1 MAIFGKKGREVK
13 TETDDFDFDWDDLEL
28 PTYDFGI
35 DGFGD
40 KDSVSKSPIKRVMSG
55 FKNELLN
62 TDVEKTVKDVLP
74 KGYGQLFDLK
84 DELEKSVME
93 VKTEAVKEFQSN
105 KGTYKRLAN
114 QVLDVGLATEGIPKG
129 MRDKLEKYKNKLK
142 DDFGDFAFKE
152 KTKEQ
157 RDEAEINASL
167 ADIFKVNTLQAAVK
181 EKKDDV
187 RAEYRE
193 QIEYKRHQ
201 DNQSQLNDI
210 RLSVGRLANYQDKIN
225 INFQRKSL
233 EMQLRSYKAQ
243 LVQLDELKRFS
254 ADVKN
259 ELQGIRKNTAL
270 ADFQKLSLTD
280 AARSHWRNR
289 LIGNVSDKLFSEQGI
304 AGRLIGNVKSQMI
317 DVIRNSSGVAGMTG
331 ETLAMMLENA
341 EGGDPYVFAGQMAG
355 KAARHYAIKG
365 ARSYITKK
373 TGLEKHAN
381 RFEMSMLNIEPILR
395 KWARENQGDLDSFQT
410 EDGKWDLSGISDSLL
425 NDSGIKQSLGDI
437 APNERRGVIMKSLRT
452 LGSGFITR
460 ILKPFT
466 ARLISNT
473 TSLDTTIK
481 RDSLGDLRQPAV
493 INKHFTKSV
502 TEIIP
507 GYLARILREVTVLRT
522 GNDKTPLTVYDP
534 IKGKFSTANQMA
546 GSIRELMVSNKDI
559 DSKNRIMDKF
569 FSAIEKNGKTLSKE
583 EKEILSKKIS
593 SDVMSNDVIINTD
606 YLRGLSETSGLTEE
620 SKRKLRLL
628 MKDTFDGSENTKEE
642 FSLEMVKNMHSLKE
656 VLKNPAIAMQDLSDY
671 GYSDIMRNMGIL
683 NDEYG
688 TNTAEVLRW
697 FTSGGIHNYKEDG
710 YAPSRAIGSNTIN
723 VTRNINQ
730 APRGISDIR
739 FNTGG
744 PINSYGSFGSPNG
757 YSFNQPSTPINV
769 GSSNRPTIDTTNT
782 ESTYEALK
790 RYFDNEFMDNSNYL
804 TKMGELNKALV
815 DAQTIMFEGLQTS
828 LASIGSDSAVNGTT
842 PKQRRSLLGR
852 ATGAAWGGVKW
863 FGNWYKNYT
872 KTMLGYIGK
881 GVGAGYNLTRR
892 MLGLSVGDN
901 LVDIYVDDEVAL
913 TKRGLRLG
921 HYADQKT
928 GKVIK
933 RLKDITGTVVDRE
946 GNVVLASSD
955 IDKAY
960 VKDDGRGRVG
970 LLSTLIGYGT
980 KALSTGTAMLGD
992 YYSNLFKMGIG
1003 AFNIAKKT
1011 AGKALDYLGAEDIY
1025 IPGNPEP
1032 VITAQALRQGL
1043 YYSKKTG
1050 KQIFRTKDIDGTVVD
1065 SEGNIVVSG
1074 ADLAKGMFNKHG
1086 QKVGGGI
1093 KRILNMGMR
1102 NTKSLLNL
1110 SMSMSRRALGIQKT
1124 ALTGGFSLMKG
1135 GWNKLFG
1142 NGKIDPENAALSGV
1156 IISQESNS
1164 ILKAI
1169 YSLLDERMPGKKI
1182 KGDWD
1187 GDGVTNG
1194 SVADLLRKRKGEKEE
1209 KESKDT
1215 DGKTSKKDDEGGLL
1229 SKLASLKD
1237 KAGGLA
1243 ALLGLGGEGGILS
1256 SAKDWLLGALGLKAG
1271 SDGLKGVLGKVF
1283 GRGGAS
1289 AAEGVAVGAGKAGW
1303 LSRLFKGGGGKLAL
1317 LAALGTLLWPRSA
1330 KADTT
1335 DMIRQYESMGDA
1347 KALQERG
1354 MSAEEAEAMASHN
1367 QAQIAALKESQ
1378 SRWGM
1383 ADYAKTGAA
1392 GYLGL
1397 RGLQALGKGSALNGA
1412 KTAFNSVRSV
1422 LPTSVASRL
1431 PTLAMSAPGA
1441 SKDLLQGARRL
1452 PGVGTALSIGLG
1464 AYDAYNGVKQNDY
1477 QGVTRAVYNTGGAMG
1492 GAAIGASIGSV
1503 IPVFGTAIGGMIGGI
1518 AGYFLGDKVGSMTYS
1533 VGRFFTRR
1541 GLGDM
1546 DKVRMAQYGFK
1557 PNNSICKTIVDLED
1571 MLSKFVIVQGGQVGL
1586 KSGFNQERILDMF
1599 DVDQSNPE
1607 SMQAFGNWFN
1617 YRFKPVYL
1625 NAMLFLQQ
1633 KKKTDDI
1640 SELNKL
1646 NNEEVTEYFAKAK
1659 STAESYPQVVNP
1671 KDKTEATEVNGSD
1684 VITAIDDYVAKA
1696 KTDAPKGMLSKALD
1710 GLGKV
1715 MPGFGLAKSAS
1726 EAVSSMISKNN
1737 TDEAKKNASAAKAVE
1752 AKESGGFMSALT
1764 KAGSIA
1770 GAGLGSVFKYMVPA
1784 AAASTLITKGD
1795 GNVDELTG
1803 IRLRAYGLRDLD
1815 RSKAESLIKLEALV
1829 KQDIRLEGNNQAMYK
1844 GDIGLLAKSSL
1855 SYFGLNATSAN
1866 MNRLTTYLK
1875 ERFIPIYTTYFSEYV
1890 RQTNDRSG
1898 NNIKGAIHPA
1908 KMVVIAEAI
1917 RDTKNADGN
1926 SIWEV
1931 KTSPWEG
1938 YTLNS
1943 DVKSIEGNYQ
1953 SLKSKEKAAPM
1964 SEKVRADALT
1974 AKAQQTREE
1983 KSLLDT
1989 LKEKVSNT
1997 WDRVKDTASG
2007 VWEGV
2012 KGAAGN
2018 AWDAITGKQ
2027 SLGDAWEGMKN
2038 AGSAAMESITQ
2049 GITGNISKGKE
2060 EYRRALWAAMAKHG
2074 ITSKNEV
2081 AAFLSQ
2087 IGVESGNLKW
2097 TEELASGAAY
2107 EGRRDLGNTQPGDGV
2122 RFKGRGLIQLT
2133 GRANYTAFAKAMN
2146 RPDILQNP
2154 SIVSKDPMLAV
2165 ESAIYYWNSRK
2176 GLRQAAQAGDIDR
2189 VSRLVNGGTNGINER
2204 RAYFRSYLNGK
2215 GPLWLEG
2222 GLNGQSPSGNSQAG
2236 NTAGGTTG
2244 STLGSML
2251 GGQIGN
2257 MANGGAPGK
2266 GGSTMPS
2273 GGMSNDNQVRAQ
2285 QSFALARQAVMNDS
2299 KLSNAQKTARLN
2311 EINKAAMSYSQQ
2323 NSNSNVSAGGRR
2335 GGVVAGPENKVQYN
2349 YDSGKGSTSSSS
2361 GGGSGQVGKACQ
2373 WLKQNGKNAHS
2384 LLGKPKGGNCAATIG
2399 LALHAAGYFST
2410 ARGHGHAYQYPQ
2422 NLKRIGWVQ
2431 VSDGNYQVGD
2441 IAVCMP
2447 NPRAK
2452 SSGGR
2457 QYGHVSMF
2465 DGQKWITDI
2474 ESHSPIP
2481 YSDRNTCPYQVI
2493 VMRDPK
2499 APANGRVSA
2508 DEANAIGSGAMS
2520 RGAMIN
2526 ARNSSTSGSAEVDR
2540 GRFNYGDGGRYNY
2553 SVGQAIGGDAYNP
2566 SGMYA
2571 SGNTGMQQQ
2580 ANMSPVMNE
2589 SVSRA
2594 SMRGVN
2600 RGALINAANN
2610 RVSSNDT
2617 MSDVGIPNQ
2626 TVNQPTPSTGIFGGI
2641 GNAIDRFLGFNQ
2653 PNRSDISMSAQAQN
2667 QMRNQQVDMTV
2678 NVLQESLKVQTKQLD
2693 VLNDIN
2699 SGVKQLVKNGIKASS
2714 EGKGSGDKENLK
2726 DFIDTGI
2733 VEGKQLTNSDVRK
2746 LNEMR
2751 KKKELNGKDSAM
2763 LKMPLNMGKS
2773 SIKA

>member
-1 MAIFGKKGREVK
+1 MAIFGKKGHEVK

-28 PTYDFGI
+28 PMDDFGV

-40 KDSVSKSPIKRVMSG
+40 KDSVSRSPIKRVMSG
-55 FKNELLN
+55 FKSELLN

-84 DELEKSVME
+84 DELEKSISE

-181 EKKDDV
+181 EKKDEV

-243 LVQLDELKRFS
+243 LAQLDELKRFS
-254 ADVKN
+254 TDVKN

-289 LIGNVSDKLFSEQGI
+289 LIGNVSDKLFSDQGV

-331 ETLAMMLENA
+331 ETLAMMLENV
-341 EGGDPYVFAGQMAG
+341 GDGDPLVFAGQMAG

-373 TGLEKHAN
+373 TGLERHAN
-381 RFEMSMLNIEPILR
+381 RFEMSMMNIEPILR
-395 KWARENQGDLDSFQT
+395 KWARENQGDLDSYQT
-410 EDGKWDLSGISDSLL
+410 EDGKWDLNGISESLL
-425 NDSGIKQSLGDI
+425 NDSGINQSLGSI
-437 APNERRGVIMKSLRT
+437 APNERRGVIMKSLRA

-481 RDSLGDLRQPAV
+481 RDSLGDLRQPAI

-522 GNDKTPLTVYDP
+522 GDDKTPLTVYDP

-593 SDVMSNDVIINTD
+593 SDVTSNDVIINTD
-606 YLRGLSETSGLTEE
+606 YLRSLSETSGLSEE

-628 MKDTFDGSENTKEE
+628 MKDTLDGSENTKEE
-642 FSLEMVKNMHSLKE
+642 LSLDMVKNIHSLKE

-683 NDEYG
+683 NDEHG

-697 FTSGGIHNYKEDG
+697 FTSGGLHNYKEDG
-710 YAPSRAIGSNTIN
+710 YAPSRAFGGNTIN
-723 VTRNINQ
+723 VNRNINQ
-730 APRGISDIR
+730 RARGISDIR

-744 PINSYGSFGSPNG
+744 PISSYGSFGSPNG

-769 GSSNRPTIDTTNT
+769 GSSNRPEIDTTNT

-852 ATGAAWGGVKW
+852 ATGAAIGGVKW

-913 TKRGLRLG
+913 TKRGLKLG

-946 GNVVLASSD
+946 GNVVLASGD

-960 VKDDGRGRVG
+960 VKDDGKGRVG
-970 LLSTLIGYGT
+970 LLSTLIGYGS
-980 KALSTGTAMLGD
+980 KALSTGTAMLGG

-1050 KQIFRTKDIDGTVVD
+1050 KQIFRTKDIDGTIVD

-1086 QKVGGGI
+1086 QKVSGGI

-1102 NTKSLLNL
+1102 NAKRLLNL
-1110 SMSMSRRALGIQKT
+1110 SMSMSRRGLGIQKS

-1142 NGKIDPENAALSGV
+1142 NGNIDPENAALSGV

-1187 GDGVTNG
+1187 GDGVANG

-1209 KESKDT
+1209 KESKET

-1289 AAEGVAVGAGKAGW
+1289 AAEGVAAGAGKAGW

-1335 DMIRQYESMGDA
+1335 DMIHQYESMGDA

-1441 SKDLLQGARRL
+1441 SKGLLQGARRL

-1571 MLSKFVIVQGGQVGL
+1571 MLSKFVIVQGNQVGL

-1599 DVDQSNPE
+1599 DVDQGDPE

-1646 NNEEVTEYFAKAK
+1646 TNEEVTEYFANAK
-1659 STAESYPQVVNP
+1659 STAEAYPQVVNP
-1671 KDKTEATEVNGSD
+1671 KDTTEATEVNGSD

-1696 KTDAPKGMLSKALD
+1696 KTDAPKGMLSKALN

-1752 AKESGGFMSALT
+1752 AKESNGFMSALT

-1770 GAGLGSVFKYMVPA
+1770 GAGLGSIFKYVVPT

-1844 GDIGLLAKSSL
+1844 GDIGLLAKNSL

-1866 MNRLTTYLK
+1866 MSRLVTYLK

-1938 YTLNS
+1938 YALNS

-2027 SLGDAWEGMKN
+2027 SLGDAWEGVKN

-2060 EYRRALWAAMAKHG
+2060 EYRRALWAAMSKHG

-2236 NTAGGTTG
+2236 NVAGTTAG
-2244 STLGSML
+2244 STLGNML

-2257 MANGGAPGK
+2257 LANGAGK
-2266 GGSTMPS
+2266 GSTMPS

-2285 QSFALARQAVMNDS
+2285 QSYALARQAVMNDS
-2299 KLSNAQKTARLN
+2299 KLTNAQKTARIN

-2323 NSNSNVSAGGRR
+2323 NSNAGGRSS

-2349 YDSGKGSTSSSS
+2349 YDSGKGSTASSS

-2431 VSDGNYQVGD
+2431 VNDGNYQVGD

-2617 MSDVGIPNQ
+2617 MSDVGILNQ

-2653 PNRSDISMSAQAQN
+2653 PNRGDISMSAQAQN

-2699 SGVKQLVKNGIKASS
+2699 SGVKQLVKNGNGKASS

>member
-28 PTYDFGI
+28 PTDDFGI

-55 FKNELLN
+55 FKSELLN

-84 DELEKSVME
+84 DELEKSISE

-243 LVQLDELKRFS
+243 LAQLDELKRFS

-341 EGGDPYVFAGQMAG
+341 GDGDPLTFAGQMAG

-381 RFEMSMLNIEPILR
+381 RFEMSMMNIEPILR

-410 EDGKWDLSGISDSLL
+410 EDGKWDLNGISDSLL
-425 NDSGIKQSLGDI
+425 NDSGIKQSLGSI
-437 APNERRGVIMKSLRT
+437 APSERRGVIMKSLRA

-522 GNDKTPLTVYDP
+522 GDDKTPLTVYDP

-569 FSAIEKNGKTLSKE
+569 FSAIEKNGKALSKE

-593 SDVMSNDVIINTD
+593 SDVTSNDVIINTD
-606 YLRGLSETSGLTEE
+606 YLRGLSETSGLSEE

-628 MKDTFDGSENTKEE
+628 MKETLDGSENTKEE
-642 FSLEMVKNMHSLKE
+642 LSLDMVKNMHSLKE

-683 NDEYG
+683 NDEHG

-710 YAPSRAIGSNTIN
+710 YAPSRAFGGNTIN

-730 APRGISDIR
+730 TPRGISDIR

-744 PINSYGSFGSPNG
+744 PISSYGSFGSPNG
-757 YSFNQPSTPINV
+757 YNFNQPSTPINV
-769 GSSNRPTIDTTNT
+769 GSSNRPEIDTAST

-804 TKMGELNKALV
+804 TKMGELNKALI

-852 ATGAAWGGVKW
+852 ATGAAIGGVKW

-892 MLGLSVGDN
+892 MLGLSISDN

-913 TKRGLRLG
+913 TKRGLKLG

-946 GNVVLASSD
+946 GNVVLASGD

-960 VKDDGRGRVG
+960 VKDDGKGRVG

-980 KALSTGTAMLGD
+980 KALSTGTAMLGG

-1050 KQIFRTKDIDGTVVD
+1050 KQIFRTKDIDGTIVD

-1102 NTKSLLNL
+1102 NAKRLLNL
-1110 SMSMSRRALGIQKT
+1110 SMNMSRRALGIQKS
-1124 ALTGGFSLMKG
+1124 ALTGGFSLMRG

-1142 NGKIDPENAALSGV
+1142 NGNIDPENAALSGV

-1187 GDGVTNG
+1187 GDGVANG

-1209 KESKDT
+1209 KETKEK

-1289 AAEGVAVGAGKAGW
+1289 AAEGVAAGAGKAGW

-1441 SKDLLQGARRL
+1441 SKGLLQGARRL

-1518 AGYFLGDKVGSMTYS
+1518 TGYFLGDKVGSMTYS

-1599 DVDQSNPE
+1599 DVDQGDPE

-1646 NNEEVTEYFAKAK
+1646 TNEEVKEYFAKAK
-1659 STAESYPQVVNP
+1659 STAEAYPQVVNP

-1737 TDEAKKNASAAKAVE
+1737 TDEAKKNANAAKAVE
-1752 AKESGGFMSALT
+1752 AKENNGFMFALT

-1770 GAGLGSVFKYMVPA
+1770 GAGLGSIFKYVVPT

-1829 KQDIRLEGNNQAMYK
+1829 KQNIRLEGNNQAMYK
-1844 GDIGLLAKSSL
+1844 GDIGLLAKNSL
-1855 SYFGLNATSAN
+1855 SYFGLNANSAN
-1866 MNRLTTYLK
+1866 MGRLTTYLK

-1898 NNIKGAIHPA
+1898 NNVRGAIHPA

-1938 YTLNS
+1938 YALNS

-2189 VSRLVNGGTNGINER
+2189 VSRLVNGGTNGLNDR
-2204 RAYFRSYLNGK
+2204 RTYFRGYLNGK

-2222 GLNGQSPSGNSQAG
+2222 GLNGQSPSGNNQAG
-2236 NTAGGTTG
+2236 NATGGTTG

-2257 MANGGAPGK
+2257 MANGGAR

-2285 QSFALARQAVMNDS
+2285 QSYALARQAVMNDS
-2299 KLSNAQKTARLN
+2299 KLTNAQKTARIN

-2323 NSNSNVSAGGRR
+2323 NSVPSAGGR
-2335 GGVVAGPENKVQYN
+2335 VAGPENKVQYN
-2349 YDSGKGSTSSSS
+2349 YDSGGSSTGSSS

-2373 WLKQNGKNAHS
+2373 WLKQNGKNAHNI
-2384 LLGKPKGGNCAATIG
+2384 LGKPKGGNCAATVG
-2399 LALHAAGYFST
+2399 LALHAAGYFAT

-2553 SVGQAIGGDAYNP
+2553 SVGQAIGGDTYNP

-2571 SGNTGMQQQ
+2571 SGNAGMQQQ

-2594 SMRGVN
+2594 SMRDVN

-2617 MSDVGIPNQ
+2617 MSDVGILNQ
-2626 TVNQPTPSTGIFGGI
+2626 TVNQPTQSTGIFGGI

-2653 PNRSDISMSAQAQN
+2653 PNRTDIGMSAQAQS

-2699 SGVKQLVKNGIKASS
+2699 SGVKQLVKNGNKASS

>member
-28 PTYDFGI
+28 PMDDFGV

-55 FKNELLN
+55 FKSELLN

-74 KGYGQLFDLK
+74 KGYGLLFDLK
-84 DELEKSVME
+84 DELEKSISE

-114 QVLDVGLATEGIPKG
+114 QVLDMGLSAEGVPKG

-304 AGRLIGNVKSQMI
+304 AGRLISNVKSQMI

-341 EGGDPYVFAGQMAG
+341 GDSDPLVFAGQMAG

-381 RFEMSMLNIEPILR
+381 RFEMSMMNIEPILR
-395 KWARENQGDLDSFQT
+395 KWARENQGDLDSYQT

-437 APNERRGVIMKSLRT
+437 TPNERRGVIMKSLRA

-481 RDSLGDLRQPAV
+481 RDSLGDLRQPAI

-522 GNDKTPLTVYDP
+522 GDDKTPLTVYDP

-546 GSIRELMVSNKDI
+546 GSIRELMVSNKDL

-569 FSAIEKNGKTLSKE
+569 FSAIEKNGKALSKE

-642 FSLEMVKNMHSLKE
+642 LSLEMVENMHSLKE

-683 NDEYG
+683 NEEHG

-710 YAPSRAIGSNTIN
+710 YAPSRAFGGNTIN

-744 PINSYGSFGSPNG
+744 PISSYGSFGSPNG

-769 GSSNRPTIDTTNT
+769 GSSNRPTIDTANT

-804 TKMGELNKALV
+804 TKMGELNKALI

-842 PKQRRSLLGR
+842 PKQRRSILGR
-852 ATGAAWGGVKW
+852 ATSAAWGSAKW

-901 LVDIYVDDEVAL
+901 LLDIYVDDEVAL
-913 TKRGLRLG
+913 TKRGLKLG
-921 HYADQKT
+921 HYTDQKT

-980 KALSTGTAMLGD
+980 KALSTGTAMLGG

-1003 AFNIAKKT
+1003 AFNIAKKA

-1102 NTKSLLNL
+1102 NAKRLLNL
-1110 SMSMSRRALGIQKT
+1110 SMNMSRRALGIQKS

-1142 NGKIDPENAALSGV
+1142 NGNIDPENAALSGV

-1187 GDGVTNG
+1187 GDGVANG

-1209 KESKDT
+1209 RESKE
-1215 DGKTSKKDDEGGLL
+1215 KDDEGGLL

-1256 SAKDWLLGALGLKAG
+1256 SAKDWLLGALGLKAS

-1289 AAEGVAVGAGKAGW
+1289 AAEGAAAGAGKTGL

-1330 KADTT
+1330 KADTS

-1441 SKDLLQGARRL
+1441 SKGLLQGARRL

-1477 QGVTRAVYNTGGAMG
+1477 QGVTRAVYNTGGTMG

-1541 GLGDM
+1541 GLGDI

-1557 PNNSICKTIVDLED
+1557 PNNSICKTIIDLED
-1571 MLSKFVIVQGGQVGL
+1571 MLSKFVIVQGNQVGL

-1646 NNEEVTEYFAKAK
+1646 TNEEVTEYFAKAK
-1659 STAESYPQVVNP
+1659 STAEAYPQVVNP

-1710 GLGKV
+1710 DLGKV

-1752 AKESGGFMSALT
+1752 VKESNGFMSALT

-1770 GAGLGSVFKYMVPA
+1770 GAGLGSIFKFMVPA

-1815 RSKAESLIKLEALV
+1815 RSKVESLIKLEALV

-1844 GDIGLLAKSSL
+1844 GDVGLLAKNSL
-1855 SYFGLNATSAN
+1855 SYFGLNANSAN
-1866 MNRLTTYLK
+1866 MGRLTTYLK

-1938 YTLNS
+1938 YALNS

-2154 SIVSKDPMLAV
+2154 SLVSKDPMLAV

-2222 GLNGQSPSGNSQAG
+2222 GLNGQSPSGNAQAG
-2236 NTAGGTTG
+2236 NAAGGTTG

-2257 MANGGAPGK
+2257 MANGGGAGGK

-2299 KLSNAQKTARLN
+2299 KLTNAQKTARIN

-2323 NSNSNVSAGGRR
+2323 NSVPSASGRSSGGR
-2335 GGVVAGPENKVQYN
+2335 VAGPENKVQYN
-2349 YDSGKGSTSSSS
+2349 YDSGGGSTGSSS

-2373 WLKQNGKNAHS
+2373 WLKQNGKNAHNI
-2384 LLGKPKGGNCAATIG
+2384 LGKPKGGNCAATVG
-2399 LALHAAGYFST
+2399 LALHAAGYFAT

-2526 ARNSSTSGSAEVDR
+2526 VRNSSTSGSAEVDR

-2571 SGNTGMQQQ
+2571 SGNAGMQQQ

-2600 RGALINAANN
+2600 RGALINAANSN
-2610 RVSSNDT
+2610 RYSSNDT

-2626 TVNQPTPSTGIFGGI
+2626 TVNQPTQSTGIFGGI

-2653 PNRSDISMSAQAQN
+2653 PNRTDIGMSAQAQN

-2699 SGVKQLVKNGIKASS
+2699 SGVKQLVKNGNKASS

-2773 SIKA
+2773 GIKA

>member
-1 MAIFGKKGREVK
+1 MAIFGKKGHEVK

-28 PTYDFGI
+28 PMDDFGT

-55 FKNELLN
+55 FKSELLN

-84 DELEKSVME
+84 DELEKSISE

-142 DDFGDFAFKE
+142 DDFGDYAFKE

-243 LVQLDELKRFS
+243 LAQLDELKRFS
-254 ADVKN
+254 TDVKN

-270 ADFQKLSLTD
+270 ADYQKLSLTD

-289 LIGNVSDKLFSEQGI
+289 LIGNVSDKLFSDQGI
-304 AGRLIGNVKSQMI
+304 GGRLIGNVKSQLI
-317 DVIRNSSGVAGMTG
+317 DTIRNTSGIAGMTG

-341 EGGDPYVFAGQMAG
+341 GDGDPLVFAGQMAG

-373 TGLEKHAN
+373 TGLERHAN
-381 RFEMSMLNIEPILR
+381 RFEMSMMNIEPILR
-395 KWARENQGDLDSFQT
+395 KWARENQGDLDSYQT

-425 NDSGIKQSLGDI
+425 NDAGINQSLGDI
-437 APNERRGVIMKSLRT
+437 APNERRGVIMKSLRA

-481 RDSLGDLRQPAV
+481 RDSLGDLRQPAI

-522 GNDKTPLTVYDP
+522 GDDKTPLTVYDP

-546 GSIRELMVSNKDI
+546 GNIRELMVSNKDI

-569 FSAIEKNGKTLSKE
+569 FSTIEKNGKALSKE

-593 SDVMSNDVIINTD
+593 SDVTSNDVIINTD
-606 YLRGLSETSGLTEE
+606 YLRSLSETSGLSEE

-628 MKDTFDGSENTKEE
+628 MKETLDGSENTKEE
-642 FSLEMVKNMHSLKE
+642 LSLDMVKNMHSLKE

-683 NDEYG
+683 NDEHG

-697 FTSGGIHNYKEDG
+697 FTSGGLHNYKEDD
-710 YAPSRAIGSNTIN
+710 YAPSRAFGGNTIN
-723 VTRNINQ
+723 INRNINQ
-730 APRGISDIR
+730 RARGISDIR

-744 PINSYGSFGSPNG
+744 PISSYGSFGSPNG
-757 YSFNQPSTPINV
+757 YNFNQPSTPINV
-769 GSSNRPTIDTTNT
+769 GTSNRPEIDTTNT

-852 ATGAAWGGVKW
+852 TTSAAWGGVKW

-913 TKRGLRLG
+913 TKRGLKLG

-946 GNVVLASSD
+946 GNVVLASGD

-960 VKDDGRGRVG
+960 VKDDGKGRVG
-970 LLSTLIGYGT
+970 LLSTLIGYGS
-980 KALSTGTAMLGD
+980 KALSTGTAMLGG

-1102 NTKSLLNL
+1102 NAKRLLNL
-1110 SMSMSRRALGIQKT
+1110 SMSMSRRALGIQKS

-1142 NGKIDPENAALSGV
+1142 NGNIDPENAALSGV

-1194 SVADLLRKRKGEKEE
+1194 SVADLLRKRKGEKED
-1209 KESKDT
+1209 KESKET
-1215 DGKTSKKDDEGGLL
+1215 DGKKAKKDDEGGLL

-1289 AAEGVAVGAGKAGW
+1289 AAEGVAAGAGKTGL

-1397 RGLQALGKGSALNGA
+1397 KGLQALGKGNALNGA
-1412 KTAFNSVRSV
+1412 RSAFNGIRSV

-1441 SKDLLQGARRL
+1441 SKGLLQGARRL
-1452 PGVGTALSIGLG
+1452 PGIGTALSIGLG

-1646 NNEEVTEYFAKAK
+1646 TNEEVSEYFAKAK

-1671 KDKTEATEVNGSD
+1671 KDTTEATEVNGSD
-1684 VITAIDDYVAKA
+1684 VISAIDDYVAKA

-1737 TDEAKKNASAAKAVE
+1737 TDEAKKNANVAKSVE

-1770 GAGLGSVFKYMVPA
+1770 GAGLGSIFKFMVPA

-1844 GDIGLLAKSSL
+1844 GDIGLLAKNSL

-1866 MNRLTTYLK
+1866 MGRLTTYLK

-1898 NNIKGAIHPA
+1898 NNVRGAIHPA

-1938 YTLNS
+1938 YALNS

-2060 EYRRALWAAMAKHG
+2060 EYRRALWAAMSKHG

-2222 GLNGQSPSGNSQAG
+2222 GLNGQSPSGNNQAG
-2236 NTAGGTTG
+2236 NAAGTTTG
-2244 STLGSML
+2244 STLGNML

-2257 MANGGAPGK
+2257 LANGGAAGK

-2273 GGMSNDNQVRAQ
+2273 GGMSNETQVRAQ
-2285 QSFALARQAVMNDS
+2285 QSYALARQAVMNDS
-2299 KLSNAQKTARLN
+2299 KLTNAQKTARIN

-2323 NSNSNVSAGGRR
+2323 NSVPTNNGQDTSARMSTGGRSNSSVYQNSGNAVGGRVAGLRAPSGSRAEKLGRIIRSRAGAKSQGKCAKFVTDALLQAGYNVVKKPSAWMHNHGTLANAGFVKIPNDSRPMVGDVKVFDATRDGKHGHICVWDGQNWTSDFVQNSEYVRASYRTGTHSTWRDASVAGKGTENVPDTDGQDTSAGARANNAYAR
-2335 GGVVAGPENKVQYN
+2335 SRNNEAFTGVVWNSR
-2349 YDSGKGSTSSSS
+2349 D
-2361 GGGSGQVGKACQ
+2361 
-2373 WLKQNGKNAHS
+2373 
-2384 LLGKPKGGNCAATIG
+2384 
-2399 LALHAAGYFST
+2399 
-2410 ARGHGHAYQYPQ
+2410 GHLNQ
-2422 NLKRIGWVQ
+2422 
-2431 VSDGNYQVGD
+2431 
-2441 IAVCMP
+2441 
-2447 NPRAK
+2447 
-2452 SSGGR
+2452 
-2457 QYGHVSMF
+2457 
-2465 DGQKWITDI
+2465 
-2474 ESHSPIP
+2474 
-2481 YSDRNTCPYQVI
+2481 
-2493 VMRDPK
+2493 
-2499 APANGRVSA
+2499 
-2508 DEANAIGSGAMS
+2508 
-2520 RGAMIN
+2520 
-2526 ARNSSTSGSAEVDR
+2526 
-2540 GRFNYGDGGRYNY
+2540 

-2600 RGALINAANN
+2600 RGALINAAN
-2610 RVSSNDT
+2610 SNNSGMGMMGNEAMVNPGT
-2617 MSDVGIPNQ
+2617 YPNQ
-2626 TVNQPTPSTGIFGGI
+2626 APQQSSGIFGGI
-2641 GNAIDRFLGFNQ
+2641 GNVIDRFLGFNQ

-2699 SGVKQLVKNGIKASS
+2699 SGVKQLVKNGNGKASS

>member
-1 MAIFGKKGREVK
+1 MAIFGKKGHEVK

-28 PTYDFGI
+28 PMDDFGV

-55 FKNELLN
+55 FKSELLN

-84 DELEKSVME
+84 DELEKSISE

-114 QVLDVGLATEGIPKG
+114 QVLDLGLATEGIPKG

-142 DDFGDFAFKE
+142 DDFGDYAFKE

-167 ADIFKVNTLQAAVK
+167 ADVFKMNTLQAAVK

-243 LVQLDELKRFS
+243 LAQLDELKRFS
-254 ADVKN
+254 TDVKN

-289 LIGNVSDKLFSEQGI
+289 LIGNVSDKLFSDQGI

-355 KAARHYAIKG
+355 KAARHLAIKG

-395 KWARENQGDLDSFQT
+395 KWARENQGDLDSYQT

-425 NDSGIKQSLGDI
+425 NDSGIKQSLGSI
-437 APNERRGVIMKSLRT
+437 TPNERRGVIMKSLRA

-522 GNDKTPLTVYDP
+522 GDDKTPLTVYDP

-583 EKEILSKKIS
+583 EKEILSSKIS
-593 SDVMSNDVIINTD
+593 SDVTSNDVIINTD
-606 YLRGLSETSGLTEE
+606 YLRSLSETSGLSEE

-628 MKDTFDGSENTKEE
+628 MKETLDGSENTKEE
-642 FSLEMVKNMHSLKE
+642 LSLDMVKNMHSLKE

-683 NDEYG
+683 NDEHG

-697 FTSGGIHNYKEDG
+697 FTSGGIHNYKEDD
-710 YAPSRAIGSNTIN
+710 YAPSRAFGGNTIN
-723 VTRNINQ
+723 INRNVNQ
-730 APRGISDIR
+730 RARDISDIH

-744 PINSYGSFGSPNG
+744 PISSYGSFGSPNG
-757 YSFNQPSTPINV
+757 YNFNQPSTPVNV
-769 GSSNRPTIDTTNT
+769 GSSNRPTIDTANT

-804 TKMGELNKALV
+804 TKMGELNKALI

-872 KTMLGYIGK
+872 KTMLGYIDK

-892 MLGLSVGDN
+892 MLGLGVGDN

-913 TKRGLRLG
+913 TKRGLKLG

-946 GNVVLASSD
+946 GNVVLASGD

-980 KALSTGTAMLGD
+980 KALSTGTAMLGG
-992 YYSNLFKMGIG
+992 YYSNLFKMGIS

-1102 NTKSLLNL
+1102 NAKRLLNL
-1110 SMSMSRRALGIQKT
+1110 SMSMSRRSLGIQKT

-1142 NGKIDPENAALSGV
+1142 NGNIDPENAALSGV
-1156 IISQESNS
+1156 IISQESNN
-1164 ILKAI
+1164 ILRAI

-1187 GDGVTNG
+1187 GDGVANG
-1194 SVADLLRKRKGEKEE
+1194 SVADLLRKRKGEKDE

-1215 DGKTSKKDDEGGLL
+1215 DGRRTKKDDEGGLL

-1289 AAEGVAVGAGKAGW
+1289 AAEGVVAGAGKTGL

-1412 KTAFNSVRSV
+1412 RSAFNSVRSV

-1441 SKDLLQGARRL
+1441 SKGLLQGARRL

-1646 NNEEVTEYFAKAK
+1646 TNEEVTEYFTKAK
-1659 STAESYPQVVNP
+1659 STVESYPQVVNP

-1696 KTDAPKGMLSKALD
+1696 KTDSPKGMLSKALD

-1737 TDEAKKNASAAKAVE
+1737 TDEAKKNASAAKRVE
-1752 AKESGGFMSALT
+1752 AKENNGFMSALT

-1770 GAGLGSVFKYMVPA
+1770 GAGLGSIFKYVVPT

-1844 GDIGLLAKSSL
+1844 GDIGLLAKNSL

-1866 MNRLTTYLK
+1866 MGRLTTYLK

-1938 YTLNS
+1938 YALNS

-2012 KGAAGN
+2012 KGATGN

-2176 GLRQAAQAGDIDR
+2176 GLRQAAQAGDIDK
-2189 VSRLVNGGTNGINER
+2189 VSRLVNGGTNGLNDR
-2204 RAYFRSYLNGK
+2204 RAYFRGYLNGK

-2222 GLNGQSPSGNSQAG
+2222 GLNGQSPSGNTQAG
-2236 NTAGGTTG
+2236 NAAGGTTG
-2244 STLGSML
+2244 SSLGSML

-2257 MANGGAPGK
+2257 MTNGTGAK
-2266 GGSTMPS
+2266 GGGTMPS

-2285 QSFALARQAVMNDS
+2285 QSYALARQAVMNDS
-2299 KLSNAQKTARLN
+2299 KLTNAQKTARIN

-2323 NSNSNVSAGGRR
+2323 NSNASAGGRSS
-2335 GGVVAGPENKVQYN
+2335 GGVTAGPENKVQYN
-2349 YDSGKGSTSSSS
+2349 YDSGKGSTASSS

-2508 DEANAIGSGAMS
+2508 DEANAIGSGTMS

-2617 MSDVGIPNQ
+2617 MSDVGILNQ

-2699 SGVKQLVKNGIKASS
+2699 SGVKQLVKNGNGKASS

>member
-13 TETDDFDFDWDDLEL
+13 TETDDFDFNWDDLEL
-28 PTYDFGI
+28 PTDDFGI

-167 ADIFKVNTLQAAVK
+167 ADIFKVNTLQATVR

-187 RAEYRE
+187 RNEYRE
-193 QIEYKRHQ
+193 QVEYKRHQ

-331 ETLAMMLENA
+331 ETLAMMLENV

-355 KAARHYAIKG
+355 KAARHLAIKG

-410 EDGKWDLSGISDSLL
+410 EDGKWDLNGISDSLL

-481 RDSLGDLRQPAV
+481 RDSLGDLRQPAI

-522 GNDKTPLTVYDP
+522 GDDKTPLTVYDP

-569 FSAIEKNGKTLSKE
+569 FSAIEKNGKALSKE

-642 FSLEMVKNMHSLKE
+642 LSLEMVKNMHSLKE

-683 NDEYG
+683 NDEHG

-710 YAPSRAIGSNTIN
+710 FTPSRAFGGNTIN

-744 PINSYGSFGSPNG
+744 PISSYGSFGSPNG
-757 YSFNQPSTPINV
+757 YNFNQPSTPINV
-769 GSSNRPTIDTTNT
+769 GSNNRPEIDTANT

-804 TKMGELNKALV
+804 TKMGELNKALI

-852 ATGAAWGGVKW
+852 ATGAAIGGVKW

-913 TKRGLRLG
+913 TKRGLKLG

-946 GNVVLASSD
+946 GNVVLASGD

-960 VKDDGRGRVG
+960 VKDDGKGRVG

-980 KALSTGTAMLGD
+980 KALSTGTAMLGG

-1074 ADLAKGMFNKHG
+1074 ADLAKGMFNKYG

-1102 NTKSLLNL
+1102 NAKRLLNL
-1110 SMSMSRRALGIQKT
+1110 SMNMSRRSLGIQKS

-1142 NGKIDPENAALSGV
+1142 NGNIDPENAALSGV

-1187 GDGVTNG
+1187 GDGVANG
-1194 SVADLLRKRKGEKEE
+1194 SVADLLRKRKNEKDE
-1209 KESKDT
+1209 KDT
-1215 DGKTSKKDDEGGLL
+1215 KEKDGKTSKKDDEGGLL

-1289 AAEGVAVGAGKAGW
+1289 AAEGVAAGAGKAGW

-1354 MSAEEAEAMASHN
+1354 MSTEEAEAMASHN

-1397 RGLQALGKGSALNGA
+1397 KGLQALGKGSALNGA
-1412 KTAFNSVRSV
+1412 RSAFNGVRSV
-1422 LPTSVASRL
+1422 LPL
-1431 PTLAMSAPGA
+1431 
-1441 SKDLLQGARRL
+1441 
-1452 PGVGTALSIGLG
+1452 
-1464 AYDAYNGVKQNDY
+1464 
-1477 QGVTRAVYNTGGAMG
+1477 
-1492 GAAIGASIGSV
+1492 
-1503 IPVFGTAIGGMIGGI
+1503 
-1518 AGYFLGDKVGSMTYS
+1518 
-1533 VGRFFTRR
+1533 
-1541 GLGDM
+1541 
-1546 DKVRMAQYGFK
+1546 
-1557 PNNSICKTIVDLED
+1557 
-1571 MLSKFVIVQGGQVGL
+1571 
-1586 KSGFNQERILDMF
+1586 
-1599 DVDQSNPE
+1599 
-1607 SMQAFGNWFN
+1607 
-1617 YRFKPVYL
+1617 
-1625 NAMLFLQQ
+1625 
-1633 KKKTDDI
+1633 
-1640 SELNKL
+1640 
-1646 NNEEVTEYFAKAK
+1646 
-1659 STAESYPQVVNP
+1659 
-1671 KDKTEATEVNGSD
+1671 
-1684 VITAIDDYVAKA
+1684 
-1696 KTDAPKGMLSKALD
+1696 
-1710 GLGKV
+1710 
-1715 MPGFGLAKSAS
+1715 
-1726 EAVSSMISKNN
+1726 
-1737 TDEAKKNASAAKAVE
+1737 
-1752 AKESGGFMSALT
+1752 
-1764 KAGSIA
+1764 
-1770 GAGLGSVFKYMVPA
+1770 
-1784 AAASTLITKGD
+1784 
-1795 GNVDELTG
+1795 
-1803 IRLRAYGLRDLD
+1803 
-1815 RSKAESLIKLEALV
+1815 
-1829 KQDIRLEGNNQAMYK
+1829 
-1844 GDIGLLAKSSL
+1844 
-1855 SYFGLNATSAN
+1855 
-1866 MNRLTTYLK
+1866 
-1875 ERFIPIYTTYFSEYV
+1875 
-1890 RQTNDRSG
+1890 
-1898 NNIKGAIHPA
+1898 
-1908 KMVVIAEAI
+1908 
-1917 RDTKNADGN
+1917 
-1926 SIWEV
+1926 
-1931 KTSPWEG
+1931 
-1938 YTLNS
+1938 
-1943 DVKSIEGNYQ
+1943 
-1953 SLKSKEKAAPM
+1953 
-1964 SEKVRADALT
+1964 
-1974 AKAQQTREE
+1974 
-1983 KSLLDT
+1983 
-1989 LKEKVSNT
+1989 
-1997 WDRVKDTASG
+1997 
-2007 VWEGV
+2007 
-2012 KGAAGN
+2012 
-2018 AWDAITGKQ
+2018 
-2027 SLGDAWEGMKN
+2027 
-2038 AGSAAMESITQ
+2038 
-2049 GITGNISKGKE
+2049 
-2060 EYRRALWAAMAKHG
+2060 
-2074 ITSKNEV
+2074 
-2081 AAFLSQ
+2081 
-2087 IGVESGNLKW
+2087 
-2097 TEELASGAAY
+2097 
-2107 EGRRDLGNTQPGDGV
+2107 
-2122 RFKGRGLIQLT
+2122 
-2133 GRANYTAFAKAMN
+2133 
-2146 RPDILQNP
+2146 
-2154 SIVSKDPMLAV
+2154 
-2165 ESAIYYWNSRK
+2165 
-2176 GLRQAAQAGDIDR
+2176 
-2189 VSRLVNGGTNGINER
+2189 
-2204 RAYFRSYLNGK
+2204 
-2215 GPLWLEG
+2215 
-2222 GLNGQSPSGNSQAG
+2222 
-2236 NTAGGTTG
+2236 
-2244 STLGSML
+2244 
-2251 GGQIGN
+2251 
-2257 MANGGAPGK
+2257 
-2266 GGSTMPS
+2266 
-2273 GGMSNDNQVRAQ
+2273 
-2285 QSFALARQAVMNDS
+2285 
-2299 KLSNAQKTARLN
+2299 
-2311 EINKAAMSYSQQ
+2311 
-2323 NSNSNVSAGGRR
+2323 
-2335 GGVVAGPENKVQYN
+2335 
-2349 YDSGKGSTSSSS
+2349 
-2361 GGGSGQVGKACQ
+2361 
-2373 WLKQNGKNAHS
+2373 
-2384 LLGKPKGGNCAATIG
+2384 
-2399 LALHAAGYFST
+2399 
-2410 ARGHGHAYQYPQ
+2410 
-2422 NLKRIGWVQ
+2422 
-2431 VSDGNYQVGD
+2431 
-2441 IAVCMP
+2441 
-2447 NPRAK
+2447 
-2452 SSGGR
+2452 
-2457 QYGHVSMF
+2457 
-2465 DGQKWITDI
+2465 
-2474 ESHSPIP
+2474 
-2481 YSDRNTCPYQVI
+2481 
-2493 VMRDPK
+2493 
-2499 APANGRVSA
+2499 
-2508 DEANAIGSGAMS
+2508 
-2520 RGAMIN
+2520 
-2526 ARNSSTSGSAEVDR
+2526 
-2540 GRFNYGDGGRYNY
+2540 
-2553 SVGQAIGGDAYNP
+2553 
-2566 SGMYA
+2566 
-2571 SGNTGMQQQ
+2571 
-2580 ANMSPVMNE
+2580 
-2589 SVSRA
+2589 
-2594 SMRGVN
+2594 
-2600 RGALINAANN
+2600 
-2610 RVSSNDT
+2610 
-2617 MSDVGIPNQ
+2617 
-2626 TVNQPTPSTGIFGGI
+2626 
-2641 GNAIDRFLGFNQ
+2641 
-2653 PNRSDISMSAQAQN
+2653 
-2667 QMRNQQVDMTV
+2667 
-2678 NVLQESLKVQTKQLD
+2678 
-2693 VLNDIN
+2693 
-2699 SGVKQLVKNGIKASS
+2699 
-2714 EGKGSGDKENLK
+2714 
-2726 DFIDTGI
+2726 
-2733 VEGKQLTNSDVRK
+2733 
-2746 LNEMR
+2746 
-2751 KKKELNGKDSAM
+2751 
-2763 LKMPLNMGKS
+2763 
-2773 SIKA
+2773 

>member
-13 TETDDFDFDWDDLEL
+13 TETDGFDFDWDDLEL
-28 PTYDFGI
+28 PMDDFGV

-55 FKNELLN
+55 FKSELLN

-84 DELEKSVME
+84 DELEKSISE
-93 VKTEAVKEFQSN
+93 VKTEAVKEFQTN

-142 DDFGDFAFKE
+142 DDWGDYALKS
-152 KTKEQ
+152 KNKEQ
-157 RDEAEINASL
+157 IDEAEINASL

-193 QIEYKRHQ
+193 QVEYKRHQ

-243 LVQLDELKRFS
+243 LAQLDELKRFS
-254 ADVKN
+254 TDVKN

-270 ADFQKLSLTD
+270 ANFQKLSLTD

-289 LIGNVSDKLFSEQGI
+289 LIGNVSDKLFSDQGI

-341 EGGDPYVFAGQMAG
+341 GDGDPLVFAGQMTG

-381 RFEMSMLNIEPILR
+381 RFEMSMMNIEPILR
-395 KWARENQGDLDSFQT
+395 KWARENQGDLDSYQT

-481 RDSLGDLRQPAV
+481 RDSLGDLRQPAI

-522 GNDKTPLTVYDP
+522 GDDKTPLTVYDP

-606 YLRGLSETSGLTEE
+606 YLRSLSETSGLTEE

-642 FSLEMVKNMHSLKE
+642 LSLDMVKNMHSLKE

-683 NDEYG
+683 NDEHG

-697 FTSGGIHNYKEDG
+697 FTSSGIHNYKEEG
-710 YAPSRAIGSNTIN
+710 YAPSRAFGGNMIN
-723 VTRNINQ
+723 VNRNINQ

-744 PINSYGSFGSPNG
+744 PISSYGSFGSPNG

-769 GSSNRPTIDTTNT
+769 GYSYRPEIDTAGT

-913 TKRGLRLG
+913 TKRGLKLG

-946 GNVVLASSD
+946 GNVVLASGD

-970 LLSTLIGYGT
+970 LLSTLIGYGS
-980 KALSTGTAMLGD
+980 KAISTGTTMLGG

-1102 NTKSLLNL
+1102 NAKRLLNL
-1110 SMSMSRRALGIQKT
+1110 SMNMSRRALGIQKS

-1142 NGKIDPENAALSGV
+1142 NGNIDPENAALSGV

-1187 GDGVTNG
+1187 GDGVANG

-1209 KESKDT
+1209 KESKET
-1215 DGKTSKKDDEGGLL
+1215 DGKKTKKDDEGGLL

-1289 AAEGVAVGAGKAGW
+1289 AAEGVAAGAGKTGL

-1354 MSAEEAEAMASHN
+1354 MSAEEAEAMTSHN
-1367 QAQIAALKESQ
+1367 QAQIAALKENQ

-1397 RGLQALGKGSALNGA
+1397 KGLQALGKGSALNGA
-1412 KTAFNSVRSV
+1412 RSAFNGVRSV

-1441 SKDLLQGARRL
+1441 SKGLLQGARRL

-1533 VGRFFTRR
+1533 AGRFFTRR

-1546 DKVRMAQYGFK
+1546 DKVRMVQYGFK

-1607 SMQAFGNWFN
+1607 SMQTFGNWFN

-1646 NNEEVTEYFAKAK
+1646 TNEEVTEYFAKAK

-1684 VITAIDDYVAKA
+1684 VITVIDDYVAKA

-1737 TDEAKKNASAAKAVE
+1737 TDEAKKNASAVKAVE
-1752 AKESGGFMSALT
+1752 AKENNGFMSALT

-1844 GDIGLLAKSSL
+1844 GDIGLLAKNSL

-1917 RDTKNADGN
+1917 RDTKNANGN

-1938 YTLNS
+1938 YALNS

-2060 EYRRALWAAMAKHG
+2060 EYRRALWTAMAKHG

-2154 SIVSKDPMLAV
+2154 SLVSKDPMLAV

-2176 GLRQAAQAGDIDR
+2176 GLRQAAQAGDIDK
-2189 VSRLVNGGTNGINER
+2189 VSRLVNGGTNGLNDR
-2204 RAYFRSYLNGK
+2204 RAYFRGYLNGK

-2222 GLNGQSPSGNSQAG
+2222 GLNGQSPSGNNQAG
-2236 NTAGGTTG
+2236 NAAGTTAG
-2244 STLGSML
+2244 STLGNML

-2257 MANGGAPGK
+2257 LANGGTPGK
-2266 GGSTMPS
+2266 GSTMPS

-2285 QSFALARQAVMNDS
+2285 QSYALARQAIMNDS
-2299 KLSNAQKTARLN
+2299 KLTNAQKTARIN

-2323 NSNSNVSAGGRR
+2323 NNNAGGGRSI
-2335 GGVVAGPENKVQYN
+2335 GGRVAGPENKVQYN
-2349 YDSGKGSTSSSS
+2349 YDSGKGSTASSS
-2361 GGGSGQVGKACQ
+2361 GGGSGQIGKACQ
-2373 WLKQNGKNAHS
+2373 WLKQNGKNAHNI
-2384 LLGKPKGGNCAATIG
+2384 LGKPKGGNCAATVG
-2399 LALHAAGYFST
+2399 LALHAAGYFAT

-2499 APANGRVSA
+2499 APANGRVPA

-2594 SMRGVN
+2594 SMRRVN

-2617 MSDVGIPNQ
+2617 MSDVGILNQ
-2626 TVNQPTPSTGIFGGI
+2626 TVNQSTPSTGIFGGI

-2699 SGVKQLVKNGIKASS
+2699 SGVKQLVKNGNGKASS

>member
-1 MAIFGKKGREVK
+1 MAIFGKKGHEVK

-28 PTYDFGI
+28 PMDDFGV

-55 FKNELLN
+55 FKSELLN

-84 DELEKSVME
+84 DELEKSISE

-114 QVLDVGLATEGIPKG
+114 QVLDLGLATEGIPKG

-142 DDFGDFAFKE
+142 DDFGDYAFKE

-167 ADIFKVNTLQAAVK
+167 ADVFKMNTLQAAVK

-243 LVQLDELKRFS
+243 LAQLDELKRFS
-254 ADVKN
+254 TDVKN

-289 LIGNVSDKLFSEQGI
+289 LIGNVSDKLFSDQGI
-304 AGRLIGNVKSQMI
+304 GGRLIGNVKSQLI
-317 DVIRNSSGVAGMTG
+317 DTIRNTSGVAGMTG
-331 ETLAMMLENA
+331 ETLAMMLENV
-341 EGGDPYVFAGQMAG
+341 GDGDPLVFAGQMAG

-381 RFEMSMLNIEPILR
+381 RFEMSMMNIEPILR
-395 KWARENQGDLDSFQT
+395 KWARENQGDLDSYQT
-410 EDGKWDLSGISDSLL
+410 EDGKWDLNGISESLL
-425 NDSGIKQSLGDI
+425 NDSGINQSLGSI
-437 APNERRGVIMKSLRT
+437 APNERRGVIMKSLRA

-522 GNDKTPLTVYDP
+522 GDDKTPLTVYDP

-583 EKEILSKKIS
+583 EKEILSSKIS
-593 SDVMSNDVIINTD
+593 SDVTSNDVIINTD
-606 YLRGLSETSGLTEE
+606 YLRSLSETSGLSEE

-628 MKDTFDGSENTKEE
+628 MKETLDGSENTKEE
-642 FSLEMVKNMHSLKE
+642 LSLDMVKNMHSLKE

-683 NDEYG
+683 NDEHG

-697 FTSGGIHNYKEDG
+697 FTSGGVHNYKDDD
-710 YAPSRAIGSNTIN
+710 YAPSRAFGGNTIN
-723 VTRNINQ
+723 VTRNVNQ
-730 APRGISDIR
+730 RARDISDIR

-744 PINSYGSFGSPNG
+744 PISSYGSFGSPNG

-769 GSSNRPTIDTTNT
+769 GSSNRPTIDTANT

-852 ATGAAWGGVKW
+852 ATGAAIGGVKW

-913 TKRGLRLG
+913 TKRGLKLG

-946 GNVVLASSD
+946 GNVVLASGD

-980 KALSTGTAMLGD
+980 KALSTGTAMLGG

-1102 NTKSLLNL
+1102 NAKRLLNL
-1110 SMSMSRRALGIQKT
+1110 SMNMSRRALGIQKS

-1142 NGKIDPENAALSGV
+1142 NGNIDPENAALSGV

-1187 GDGVTNG
+1187 GDGVANG
-1194 SVADLLRKRKGEKEE
+1194 SVADLLRKRKGEKDE
-1209 KESKDT
+1209 KESKETDT
-1215 DGKTSKKDDEGGLL
+1215 KTSKKDDEGGLL

-1289 AAEGVAVGAGKAGW
+1289 AAEGVAAGAGKAGW

-1317 LAALGTLLWPRSA
+1317 LAALGTLLWPRGA

-1412 KTAFNSVRSV
+1412 RSAFNSVRSV

-1441 SKDLLQGARRL
+1441 SKGLLQGARRL
-1452 PGVGTALSIGLG
+1452 PGLGTALSVGLG

-1586 KSGFNQERILDMF
+1586 KSGFNQERIIDMF
-1599 DVDQSNPE
+1599 DVDQGDPE

-1646 NNEEVTEYFAKAK
+1646 TNEEVTEYFAKAK

-1752 AKESGGFMSALT
+1752 TKESGGFMSALT
-1764 KAGSIA
+1764 KAGTIT
-1770 GAGLGSVFKYMVPA
+1770 GAGLGSIFKYVVPT

-1844 GDIGLLAKSSL
+1844 GDIGLLAKNSL

-1866 MNRLTTYLK
+1866 MGRLTTYLK

-1898 NNIKGAIHPA
+1898 NNVRGAIHPA

-1938 YTLNS
+1938 YALNS

-1974 AKAQQTREE
+1974 AKVQQTREE

-2049 GITGNISKGKE
+2049 GVTGNISKGKE

-2176 GLRQAAQAGDIDR
+2176 GLRQAAQAGDIDK
-2189 VSRLVNGGTNGINER
+2189 VSRLVNGGTNGLNDR
-2204 RAYFRSYLNGK
+2204 RAYFRGYLNGK

-2222 GLNGQSPSGNSQAG
+2222 GLNGQSPSGNNQAG
-2236 NTAGGTTG
+2236 NTAGTTAG
-2244 STLGSML
+2244 STLGNML

-2257 MANGGAPGK
+2257 LANGAGK

-2285 QSFALARQAVMNDS
+2285 QSYALARQAVMNDS
-2299 KLSNAQKTARLN
+2299 KLTNAQKTARIN

-2323 NSNSNVSAGGRR
+2323 NSNAGGRSS
-2335 GGVVAGPENKVQYN
+2335 GGRVAGPENKVQYN
-2349 YDSGKGSTSSSS
+2349 YDSGGGSTSSSS

-2373 WLKQNGKNAHS
+2373 WLKQNGKNAHNI
-2384 LLGKPKGGNCAATIG
+2384 LGKPKGGNCAATVG
-2399 LALHAAGYFST
+2399 LALHAAGYFAT

-2422 NLKRIGWVQ
+2422 NLKRIGWTQ

-2617 MSDVGIPNQ
+2617 MSDVGILNQ
-2626 TVNQPTPSTGIFGGI
+2626 TVNQPTQSTGIFGGI

-2699 SGVKQLVKNGIKASS
+2699 SGVKQLVKNGNGKASS